1 MAMIDEE
8 DDEFWEE
15 FIKEQERLIEEEKIM
30 RRIEGDKQC

>member
-8 DDEFWEE
+8 DEFWTE

-30 RRIEGDKQC
+30 RRIEGD